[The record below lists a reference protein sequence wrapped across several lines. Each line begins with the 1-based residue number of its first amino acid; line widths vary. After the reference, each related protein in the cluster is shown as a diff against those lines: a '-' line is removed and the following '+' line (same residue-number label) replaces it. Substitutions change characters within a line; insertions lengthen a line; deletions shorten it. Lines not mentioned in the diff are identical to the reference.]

1 MTERDGTKT
10 GGVERRALL
19 TLGAAAAAGL
29 VAGRLSAEPAT
40 TSAPK
45 LAAPGPS
52 GHPWNPKTA
61 DAMPTRNLGKTGFRV
76 GIFSLGG
83 QSAIEKPENDAVA
96 VPLIERALDLGVN
109 YVDTSA
115 RYGGEARWSE
125 RYFGQVLPKRRGEV
139 FVATKTHDRGR
150 DGSLKLLETSLKLL
164 KTDHV
169 DLWQLHAMSTMDD
182 VEKVT
187 AKGGALEAFR
197 EAREQKLVRF
207 LGLSGHT
214 DPAVLAEA
222 IRRFPFD
229 TVLLAVNAA
238 DPHHLPFASELLPLA
253 VEKEMGIVGM
263 KIPARGRLLAGYVP
277 PPLEEQRGRVKATRT
292 GTLSMAE
299 AMRYVLTLPV
309 STVIVGCD
317 SIAQLEENVAIAKAF
332 TPLSGAQLASLEAT
346 AAPVAQ
352 QSLWFRRA

>member
-1 MTERDGTKT
+1 MAERDEKPT
-10 GGVERRALL
+10 GGVERRDLL
-19 TLGAAAAAGL
+19 RLGAAAAAGL
-29 VAGRLSAEPAT
+29 VAGRLGAEPA
-40 TSAPK
+40 SPGAPK
-45 LAAPGPS
+45 PAAKGPAT
-52 GHPWNPKTA
+52 HPWNPKTA

-76 GIFSLGG
+76 GLFSLGG
-83 QSAIEKPENDAVA
+83 QAAIEKAENEPVA

-115 RYGGEARWSE
+115 RYGGETRWSE
-125 RYFGQVLPKRRGEV
+125 RYFGQVLARRRSEA
-139 FVATKTHDRGR
+139 FLATKTHERGR
-150 DGSLKLLETSLKLL
+150 DGSLRLLETSLKLL
-164 KTDHV
+164 RTDHV

-207 LGLSGHT
+207 LGLTGHT

-253 VEKEMGIVGM
+253 VEREMGIVGM

-317 SIAQLEENVAIAKAF
+317 SIPQLEENVAIAKAF
-332 TPLSGAQLASLEAT
+332 TPLSGAQLASLEVK